1 MIAKVAMYFVC
12 AQDSILQM
20 NPAGDPHGIL
30 LASVRLRVPG
40 IFVSISTKCFREG
53 KVI

>member
-1 MIAKVAMYFVC
+1 MIKEVAMYYVLV
-12 AQDSILQM
+12 QDFFLQM
-20 NPAGDPHGIL
+20 NPAGDPHGML